1 MRQKLYYQNILQS
14 TETHFNGAHNNIFMN
29 KNNQLAQC
37 IAIKNI
43 ETMATVRID
52 VLLMKIPVY
61 RNILMRFKSLSVIK
75 IKYGSKE
82 ISRTNKQILSTVIT

>member
-1 MRQKLYYQNILQS
+1 
-14 TETHFNGAHNNIFMN
+14 MN

-37 IAIKNI
+37 IAKKKI

-61 RNILMRFKSLSVIK
+61 SLNIVMRFKSLSLIK

-82 ISRTNKQILSTVIT
+82 ISRTTN

>member
-1 MRQKLYYQNILQS
+1 
-14 TETHFNGAHNNIFMN
+14 MN

-43 ETMATVRID
+43 EKMATVRID

-61 RNILMRFKSLSVIK
+61 SLNILMRFKSLIK
-75 IKYGSKE
+75 TKYGSKE
-82 ISRTNKQILSTVIT
+82 ISRTKNKQI

>member
-1 MRQKLYYQNILQS
+1 
-14 TETHFNGAHNNIFMN
+14 MN
-29 KNNQLAQC
+29 KNNPLAQC

-43 ETMATVRID
+43 ETMSTVRID

-61 RNILMRFKSLSVIK
+61 SLNILMRFKSLSLIK

-82 ISRTNKQILSTVIT
+82 ISRTKNKQI